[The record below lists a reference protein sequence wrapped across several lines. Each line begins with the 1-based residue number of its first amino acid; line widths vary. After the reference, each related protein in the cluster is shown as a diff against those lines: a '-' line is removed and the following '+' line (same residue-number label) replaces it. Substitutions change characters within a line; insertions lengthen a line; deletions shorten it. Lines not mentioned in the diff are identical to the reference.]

1 MQQRVGTL
9 GRNGLVVG
17 RVLQVVGPAYAAILV
32 LLIVGHFISAS
43 FDTPDHLATLLVL
56 ASFVIVAGFGQ
67 GIVILTGGLDLSIPW
82 TITFSGVV
90 LSLLSQGSDRAATW
104 VIPVVLLLCVG
115 VGLFNGLGIVLLGIS
130 PVVMTLATNAMLQGV
145 VLVLTN
151 GTPTG
156 SAPPSLGELMNGRFL
171 GSVPI
176 LIPPLLLFVVA
187 GVLLL
192 QRTSYGRQVYAVG
205 NSPLV
210 ARLSGIRVGL
220 ILISVY
226 VISALCSGLAGLMLT
241 GYGRQ
246 SYLGMG
252 DQYLLPSIAAVVV
265 GGASALGGRGYYL
278 GTVGGAI
285 LLAALGTILAGLT
298 LPDAIKEIVFG
309 LVVLLAVVANRERAL

>member
-9 GRNGLVVG
+9 GRNGPVVS
-17 RVLQVVGPAYAAILV
+17 RVLQVIGPAYAAILV

-90 LSLLSQGSDRAATW
+90 LSLFSQGSDRAATW

-115 VGLFNGLGIVLLGIS
+115 VGVFNGLGIVLLGIS

-187 GVLLL
+187 GVLLF
-192 QRTSYGRQVYAVG
+192 
-205 NSPLV
+205 LV
-210 ARLSGIRVGL
+210 MV
-220 ILISVY
+220 
-226 VISALCSGLAGLMLT
+226 
-241 GYGRQ
+241 
-246 SYLGMG
+246 
-252 DQYLLPSIAAVVV
+252 DFLL
-265 GGASALGGRGYYL
+265 
-278 GTVGGAI
+278 
-285 LLAALGTILAGLT
+285 
-298 LPDAIKEIVFG
+298 D
-309 LVVLLAVVANRERAL
+309 

>member
-1 MQQRVGTL
+1 
-9 GRNGLVVG
+9 
-17 RVLQVVGPAYAAILV
+17 
-32 LLIVGHFISAS
+32 
-43 FDTPDHLATLLVL
+43 
-56 ASFVIVAGFGQ
+56 
-67 GIVILTGGLDLSIPW
+67 
-82 TITFSGVV
+82 
-90 LSLLSQGSDRAATW
+90 
-104 VIPVVLLLCVG
+104 
-115 VGLFNGLGIVLLGIS
+115 
-130 PVVMTLATNAMLQGV
+130 
-145 VLVLTN
+145 
-151 GTPTG
+151 
-156 SAPPSLGELMNGRFL
+156 MNGRFL

-285 LLAALGTILAGLT
+285 LLATLGTILAGLT
-298 LPDAIKEIVFG
+298 LPDAIKDIVFG
-309 LVVLLAVVANRERAL
+309 LVVLLAVVANREKAL

>member
-1 MQQRVGTL
+1 
-9 GRNGLVVG
+9 
-17 RVLQVVGPAYAAILV
+17 
-32 LLIVGHFISAS
+32 
-43 FDTPDHLATLLVL
+43 
-56 ASFVIVAGFGQ
+56 
-67 GIVILTGGLDLSIPW
+67 
-82 TITFSGVV
+82 
-90 LSLLSQGSDRAATW
+90 
-104 VIPVVLLLCVG
+104 LLLCVG
-115 VGLFNGLGIVLLGIS
+115 VGIFNGLGIVLLGIS

-151 GTPTG
+151 GTPSG

-210 ARLSGIRVGL
+210 ARLSGLRVGM

-285 LLAALGTILAGLT
+285 LLATLGTILAGLT
-298 LPDAIKEIVFG
+298 LPDAIKDIVFG
-309 LVVLLAVVANRERAL
+309 LVVLLAVVANREKAL